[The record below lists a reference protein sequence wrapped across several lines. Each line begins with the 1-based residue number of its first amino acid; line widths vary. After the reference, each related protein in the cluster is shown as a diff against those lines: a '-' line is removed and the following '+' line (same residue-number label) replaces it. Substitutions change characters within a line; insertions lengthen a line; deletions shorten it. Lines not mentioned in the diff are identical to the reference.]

1 MSELLFLRMYKERGL
16 RKRRVITLDVYSLSV
31 YEFILLA
38 LAVFRLTHLLVF
50 DEITE
55 FLRKPFQ
62 KLIEERDENGET
74 FQYIT
79 GRGKGIQKFIGDVLS
94 CYWCTGIWAA
104 IFLYVG
110 FIYFPLVFV
119 VVVYIFALAGVA
131 AFIETAIKR
140 LDN

>member
-1 MSELLFLRMYKERGL
+1 MA
-16 RKRRVITLDVYSLSV
+16 IYSLSV

-55 FLRKPFQ
+55 FIRKPFQ
-62 KLIEERDENGET
+62 ELKEERDENGET
-74 FQYIT
+74 FQYFT
-79 GRGKGIQKFIGDVLS
+79 GRGKGIQRFIGDVLS

-110 FIYFPLVFV
+110 FIYFPMVFV
-119 VVVYIFALAGVA
+119 VIVYIFALAGVA

-140 LDN
+140 LNH